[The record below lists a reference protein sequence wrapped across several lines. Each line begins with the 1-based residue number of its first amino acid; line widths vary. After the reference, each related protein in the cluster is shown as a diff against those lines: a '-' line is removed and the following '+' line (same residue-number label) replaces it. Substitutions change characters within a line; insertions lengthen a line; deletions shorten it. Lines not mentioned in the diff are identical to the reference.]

1 MGGCNSRN
9 RKATSAQ
16 KAKFAEELPAD
27 VRPPPGLKKPD
38 FALRPDAQ
46 PFVPP
51 SHFDEAEPKEAWE
64 MFLDQKQVLLRQQ
77 KNGTFNRQ
85 RDGTYTSEYRG
96 MLVQPW
102 RAGGKGGG
110 KQRGQSPTRGGKG
123 DFDVLRSWR
132 DAQRDAKKPEAK
144 AEAGGE
150 AKKKRK
156 STPLK
161 KAILAQRA
169 ECPPSASWLKFD
181 QHLQKFNATKAAP
194 AAPKPLLDDM
204 DGLGREHPPFA
215 LSDRCYSS
223 DQECKKRS
231 QRHSSSIPLEVR
243 EYVSQEIT
251 PELEDA
257 VTETLFHLRHLKK
270 QEKGLG
276 LPGRRYAV
284 GFREVARL
292 VSQKKLQALLVAPD
306 VERTSGGALETAI
319 DKIVT
324 DCKTNGIPV
333 VFALSRRQL
342 GHAIQKNVAISVFA
356 VQDVR
361 GAEASFDRMLALA
374 KAAAQ

>member
-1 MGGCNSRN
+1 MGGCGSRN
-9 RKATSAQ
+9 QAKAASA
-16 KAKFAEELPAD
+16 KAGKFVEELPTD

-51 SHFDEAEPKEAWE
+51 SQFEDEAVPKEAWE
-64 MFLDQKQVLLRQQ
+64 MFLDQKQVMLRQQ
-77 KNGTFNRQ
+77 KGGFNRQ

-102 RAGGKGGG
+102 RPGGKGGG

-123 DFDVLRSWR
+123 DFDVIRSWR
-132 DAQRDAKKPEAK
+132 DAQRDKKPEAK
-144 AEAGGE
+144 AEPGE

-169 ECPPSASWLKFD
+169 ECPPSASWMKFD
-181 QHLQKFNATKAAP
+181 QHLQKFNASKAAP

-223 DQECKKRS
+223 DHEDKKRS

-243 EYVSQEIT
+243 DYVSQEIT
-251 PELEDA
+251 PELEEA

-292 VSQKKLQALLVAPD
+292 VSQQKLQALLVAPD
-306 VERTSGGALETAI
+306 VEKTSGGALETAI

-361 GAEASFDRMLALA
+361 GAEASFHRMLALA
-374 KAAAQ
+374 EAAAS

>member
-1 MGGCNSRN
+1 MGGCGSRN
-9 RKATSAQ
+9 Q
-16 KAKFAEELPAD
+16 KAKSAQTKFDELPAD
-27 VRPPPGLKKPD
+27 VRPPPGLKKPE
-38 FALRPDAQ
+38 FTLRSDAQ

-51 SHFDEAEPKEAWE
+51 EAEVEPTYDPKEPWE
-64 MFLDQKQVLLRQQ
+64 MFLDKKQALLRQQ
-77 KNGTFNRQ
+77 KNGQFFRQ

-102 RAGGKGGG
+102 SAKGAKGKG
-110 KQRGQSPTRGGKG
+110 RGQSPTRGGKG

-132 DAQRDAKKPEAK
+132 DAAVKRPEAK
-144 AEAGGE
+144 VEPAD

-169 ECPPSASWLKFD
+169 ACPPSTAWLKFD
-181 QHLQKFNATKAAP
+181 AHLQKFNATKVAP
-194 AAPKPLLDDM
+194 EGPKPLLDDT
-204 DGLGREHPPFA
+204 DALGREHPPFA
-215 LSDRCYSS
+215 LSDRCYAS
-223 DQECKKRS
+223 DHEDGRRS
-231 QRHSSSIPLEVR
+231 HRHSASIPLEVR
-243 EYVSQEIT
+243 EYVTQPIT
-251 PELEDA
+251 PELEEA

-292 VSQKKLQALLVAPD
+292 VSQKKLQALVVAPD
-306 VERTSGGALETAI
+306 VERTSGGALEAAI
-319 DKIVT
+319 DRVVT
-324 DCKTNGIPV
+324 DCKEHGIPV
-333 VFALSRRQL
+333 VYALSRRQL

-361 GAEASFDRMLALA
+361 GCEDSLKRVLALA
-374 KAAAQ
+374 EAAAS

>member
-1 MGGCNSRN
+1 M
-9 RKATSAQ
+9 
-16 KAKFAEELPAD
+16 
-27 VRPPPGLKKPD
+27 
-38 FALRPDAQ
+38 
-46 PFVPP
+46 
-51 SHFDEAEPKEAWE
+51 
-64 MFLDQKQVLLRQQ
+64 
-77 KNGTFNRQ
+77 FNRQ

-96 MLVQPW
+96 MLVHPW

-110 KQRGQSPTRGGKG
+110 KQRGASPARGGKG

-132 DAQRDAKKPEAK
+132 DAQRDWP
-144 AEAGGE
+144 
-150 AKKKRK
+150 KR
-156 STPLK
+156 
-161 KAILAQRA
+161 AILAQRA

-223 DQECKKRS
+223 DHEDKKRT
-231 QRHSSSIPLEVR
+231 QRHSSLIPLEVR

-251 PELEDA
+251 PELEEA

-374 KAAAQ
+374 KAAASD